1 MLQSFG
7 VEQRTEEVY
16 RAMLQLPRA
25 GVEELAAHLGLAD
38 ADIRTELDHLAG
50 LTLVEPGDGRLQHYL
65 ALPPDQAVEVL
76 IAREEERLL
85 ARQREVDATRTSIG
99 ELVDSFVA
107 SRRKVGD
114 DGLVEQLDGFRVV
127 RSRLYQL
134 TSAATRHAASMVP
147 GEAFSQ
153 RATEASLRLD
163 TSLLQR
169 GISLRTIVSEVS
181 LATPHWDAYLRRTV
195 ALGAQVRAHPAPP
208 MLAVVIDNSS
218 AVIPRGLDLTA
229 GAMVVH
235 GAALTAPVAALFDE
249 VWHASTPL
257 AVEPGELPG
266 DPHLSEARIRQV
278 VSLLA
283 QGQKD
288 EAIARRMGV
297 SVRTVRRLVSEAVEA
312 LHAQSRFQ
320 AGVLAAH
327 RGWVPGPGHPD
338 VPVG

>member
-7 VEQRTEEVY
+7 VGQRTEEVY
-16 RAMLQLPRA
+16 RAMLDLPRA
-25 GVEELAAHLGLAD
+25 GVEELAAHLGLGD
-38 ADIRTELDHLAG
+38 EDVRTELDHLAG
-50 LTLVEPGDGRLQHYL
+50 LTLVEPREGRALHYL

-85 ARQREVDATRTSIG
+85 ARQREVSATRTSIG

-107 SRRKVGD
+107 SRSKVGD

-134 TSAATRHAASMVP
+134 TASATRHAASMVP

-163 TSLLQR
+163 TSLLAR

-208 MLAVVIDNSS
+208 MLAVLIDSSS
-218 AVIPRGLDLTA
+218 AVIPQGTDLTA

-249 VWHASTPL
+249 IWHDSTPL
-257 AVEPGELPG
+257 AAEPGELPG

-278 VSLLA
+278 VALLA

-297 SVRTVRRLVSEAVEA
+297 SVRTVRRLVSEAVDA

-327 RGWVPGPGHPD
+327 RGWVPGPGSPD

>member
-7 VEQRTEEVY
+7 VDQRTEEVY

-25 GVEELAAHLGLAD
+25 GIEELAAYLGLGD
-38 ADIRTELDHLAG
+38 QDIRTELDHLAG
-50 LTLVEPGDGRLQHYL
+50 LTLVEPGDGRLHHYL

-107 SRRKVGD
+107 SRSTVGD
-114 DGLVEQLDGFRVV
+114 DGLVEQLEGFRVV

-134 TSAATRHAASMVP
+134 TASATRQAASMVP
-147 GEAFSQ
+147 GEAFSV

-218 AVIPRGLDLTA
+218 AVIPQGVDLTA

-235 GAALTAPVAALFDE
+235 GALTAPVTALFDE
-249 VWHASTPL
+249 IWHDSTPL
-257 AVEPGELPG
+257 PAEPAELPG

-278 VSLLA
+278 VTLLA

-297 SVRTVRRLVSEAVEA
+297 SVRTVRRLVSEAVDA